1 MQEFKFDRISV
12 FAYSKEEDTA
22 SFEMKQIP
30 QNIIKKRLN
39 KIAKIADR
47 AIDESF
53 RALIGTEQMAEIC
66 GFSSEGE
73 FFYGAKLAIWDFEID
88 GEILINESEL
98 ENVEVGGLYKIK
110 ITDFVGGKLLAEI
123 IS

>member
-1 MQEFKFDRISV
+1 
-12 FAYSKEEDTA
+12 
-22 SFEMKQIP
+22 
-30 QNIIKKRLN
+30 
-39 KIAKIADR
+39 
-47 AIDESF
+47 
-53 RALIGTEQMAEIC
+53 MAEIC